1 MADARFH
8 PRSLSEMIFST
19 SRFSLFSNKNR
30 LFWLLQCTGWGL
42 MLVVALE
49 NVRSNNAEL
58 LPFIWYRNVFGFVLS
73 AFVLRPA
80 LRWVR
85 RRSQTRTLP
94 RTAFLV
100 GLVLLFGLTD
110 AYGSL
115 WTFDLISPLQ
125 FNDGA
130 SRLYVDSTTSL
141 RCGIYGFWVSIY
153 VGINQFIDTTRE
165 RLRLSQLEI
174 AARESELRLL
184 RAQVNPHFLFN
195 ALNTIIAEAEDPQR
209 VTTITHALAEYLR
222 FSLEQTNGQHPLGQ
236 ELDAL
241 ENYLRVEKI
250 RFEERF
256 EYTLV
261 ADAAARRRM
270 VPGALVQPLLENAI
284 KYGQHTSA
292 PPLRLAISAHSR
304 ADGSLSLI
312 VENSGHWIEPGSS
325 DSTGLGLANLRRRLE
340 LLHDGRA
347 TLKIETEAGRVRIC
361 VDLPPLASTSS
372 GPK

>member
-1 MADARFH
+1 
-8 PRSLSEMIFST
+8 MIFST

-42 MLVVALE
+42 MLVVALD
-49 NVRSNNAEL
+49 NVRSKNPEL
-58 LPFIWYRNVFGFVLS
+58 LPFIAYRNLFGFVLT
-73 AFVLRPA
+73 AFVLRSV

-85 RRSQTRTLP
+85 RRSQSRLLP
-94 RTAFLV
+94 RTALLV

-115 WTFDLISPLQ
+115 WTFELISPLQ
-125 FNDGA
+125 IKDEAG
-130 SRLYVDSTTSL
+130 RLYVDSTTSL
-141 RCGIYGFWVSIY
+141 RCGIYAFWVSIY
-153 VGINQFIDTTRE
+153 VGINHFNDTARE

-174 AARESELRLL
+174 ESRESELRLL

-195 ALNTIIAEAEDPQR
+195 ALNAIVAEAGDPQR
-209 VTTITHALAEYLR
+209 VTTITHALAVYLR
-222 FSLEQTNGQHPLGQ
+222 FSLKQTNGLHPLGH

-250 RFEERF
+250 RFEERL

-261 ADAAARRRM
+261 ADAETRRRM

-284 KYGQHTSA
+284 KYGQHTSE
-292 PPLRLAISAHSR
+292 PPLRLAIRAHSR
-304 ADGSLSLI
+304 PDGGLSLV
-312 VENSGHWIEPGSS
+312 VENSGQWVEPGHS

-347 TLKIETEAGRVRIC
+347 TLEIETEAGRVRIC
-361 VDLPPLASTSS
+361 VELPPPVASASPE
-372 GPK
+372 PK